1 MLPYKQTMYSFN
13 PNGITKLH
21 SFDYVV
27 SLVFDR
33 AIDVIN
39 DFQLHNQF
47 VLNTTAAMP
56 RLKLNKHRKQKKL
69 AALCVLWLHMLN
81 MVSWYIQAVQTV
93 ISIRLDKC
101 PPTTRYKMFYPERKE
116 YMHRLVYESDD
127 TCLNQL
133 RMNRATFV
141 ILCNMLESNGN
152 LKASKYVQ
160 VDEQVAIFL
169 YVLAHHVKNRVAK
182 FLFHRSGETISKHF
196 NNVLNFV
203 IRLQNELFEKP
214 EPISDASTDERWKWF
229 KGCFGA
235 IDGTHINVQVPEEDK
250 PRYRNRKGEI
260 TTNVLAACTPD
271 MQFIYVLPGWEGSAA
286 DGRIIRSAMIRE
298 NGLQV
303 PKGNYYL
310 VDVGYTNG
318 EGFLAPFRGQRYH
331 LNTWLNGRK
340 PEKPEEYFNMKH
352 SAARNVIERCFGVL
366 KKRWAILR
374 SPSFY
379 PTRTQNKIILACCLM
394 HNFIRREMAYDPL
407 DDEEFIDTNNDAD
420 DEDLG
425 SHVEHITTI
434 GTSNE
439 WTNFRQNL
447 ATSMFNAWTTR
458 HQ

>member
-1 MLPYKQTMYSFN
+1 MS
-13 PNGITKLH
+13 
-21 SFDYVV
+21 
-27 SLVFDR
+27 
-33 AIDVIN
+33 
-39 DFQLHNQF
+39 
-47 VLNTTAAMP
+47 
-56 RLKLNKHRKQKKL
+56 RLKLNKQKKQKKL
-69 AALCVLWLHMLN
+69 AAFCTLWLHILN
-81 MVSWYIQAVQTV
+81 MVSWYIQAVQAV
-93 ISIRLDKC
+93 ISIHLDSC
-101 PPTTRYKMFYPERKE
+101 PTRPRYKMFYPERKE
-116 YMHRLVYESDD
+116 YMHRLVYESDE
-127 TCLNQL
+127 TCLHQL

-141 ILCNMLESNGN
+141 SLCNMMETGGR
-152 LKASKYVQ
+152 LKASKYLE

-169 YVLAHHVKNRVAK
+169 YVLAHHVKNRVVK
-182 FLFHRSGETISKHF
+182 FYFRRSGETISKYF
-196 NNVLNFV
+196 NKVLNAV
-203 IRLQNELFEKP
+203 IRLESELFKKP
-214 EPISDASTDERWKWF
+214 EPISETSTDERWKWF
-229 KGCFGA
+229 KGCLGA
-235 IDGTHINVQVPEEDK
+235 IDGTHISVQVPEEDK

-271 MQFIYVLPGWEGSAA
+271 MHFIYVLPGWEGSAA
-286 DGRIIRSAMIRE
+286 DGRILRSAMIRE

-310 VDVGYTNG
+310 VDAGYTNG

-331 LNTWLNGRK
+331 LNTWLNGQK

-379 PTRTQNKIILACCLM
+379 PIRTQNKIILACCLV

-407 DDEEFIDTNNDAD
+407 DDEELIDTNNDAN

-425 SHVEHITTI
+425 SHVDNITTI

-447 ATSMFNAWTTR
+447 ATSMFNAWISR
-458 HQ
+458 HH

>member
-1 MLPYKQTMYSFN
+1 M
-13 PNGITKLH
+13 
-21 SFDYVV
+21 
-27 SLVFDR
+27 
-33 AIDVIN
+33 A
-39 DFQLHNQF
+39 
-47 VLNTTAAMP
+47 
-56 RLKLNKHRKQKKL
+56 RLKLPKHKKQKKL
-69 AALCVLWLHMLN
+69 AAFFVVWLHILN
-81 MVSWYIQAVQTV
+81 MVSWYIRAVQTV
-93 ISIRLDKC
+93 ISIRFGVR
-101 PPTTRYKMFYPERKE
+101 PPPLEYKMFYPERKE

-127 TCLNQL
+127 TCLHQL

-141 ILCNMLESNGN
+141 TLCNMLENTGN
-152 LKASKYVQ
+152 LKASKYLQ

-182 FLFHRSGETISKHF
+182 FLFRRSGDTISKHF
-196 NNVLNFV
+196 NNVLNSV
-203 IRLQNELFEKP
+203 IRLQNELFKKP
-214 EPISDASTDERWKWF
+214 ESISETSTDERWKWF
-229 KGCFGA
+229 KGCLGA
-235 IDGTHINVQVPEEDK
+235 IDGTHISVQVPEEDK
-250 PRYRNRKGEI
+250 PRYRNRKGDI
-260 TTNVLAACTPD
+260 TTSVLAACTPD
-271 MQFIYVLPGWEGSAA
+271 MQFIYVLLGWEGSAA
-286 DGRIIRSAMIRE
+286 DGRILRSAMIRE

-310 VDVGYTNG
+310 VDAGYTNG

-331 LNTWLNGRK
+331 LNTWRNGQR
-340 PEKPEEYFNMKH
+340 PETPEEYFNMKH

-379 PTRTQNKIILACCLM
+379 PIKTQNKIILSCCLI

-447 ATSMFNAWTTR
+447 ATSMFNAWTSR